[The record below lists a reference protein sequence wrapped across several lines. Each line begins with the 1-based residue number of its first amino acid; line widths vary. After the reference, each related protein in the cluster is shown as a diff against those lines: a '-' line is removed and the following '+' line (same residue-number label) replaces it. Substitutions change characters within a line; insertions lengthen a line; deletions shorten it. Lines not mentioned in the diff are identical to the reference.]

1 MPTQPTILIIDD
13 NETDGWIAER
23 IIKKYDQ
30 QVNIQVYNNAGEAL
44 RYLQVQADISAGQ
57 TYIILLDIYMPDMD
71 GWQFLEEYLHL
82 PLQTQA
88 AIHLYMHSSSIS
100 PADRRRAGGFIQI
113 KKYISK
119 PLVGGDLKQLLSDP
133 LS

>member
-1 MPTQPTILIIDD
+1 MSSHPTILIIDD

-23 IIKKYDQ
+23 IIKKYNRQ
-30 QVNIQVYNNAGEAL
+30 ATIRVYKDAGEAL
-44 RYLQVQADISAGQ
+44 RYLREEADVSGGNS
-57 TYIILLDIYMPDMD
+57 YIILLDIYMPDMD

-88 AIHLYMHSSSIS
+88 AIQLYMHSSSIS
-100 PADRRRAGGFIQI
+100 PADRRRARGFVQV
-113 KKYISK
+113 KNYISK

-133 LS
+133 LP